1 MQLSFYFLGGLMIIV
16 RTLVLMLA
24 LVTASWAAAPQG
36 ADKDRPMIC
45 KPPFE
50 RSMEALKPTADLEK
64 KLRAIDEKQ
73 GDALKQARS
82 DMRDKKRA
90 LYQGLENTATK
101 EDDLKTLFG
110 DYNAASS
117 AMNNAR
123 FESDL
128 QVWRILTPEQR
139 KIWFTYRKCS
149 RNGMMSPAS
158 TPMPKGPMMQK
169 HQMPHTMGTSPMD
182 APMDER

>member
-1 MQLSFYFLGGLMIIV
+1 MIIV

-36 ADKDRPMIC
+36 ADKNRPMMC
-45 KPPFE
+45 KSPFE
-50 RSMEALKPTADLEK
+50 RSLEALKPPADLEK

-73 GDALKQARS
+73 GDVLRQARS
-82 DMRDKKRA
+82 DMREKKRA

-101 EDDLKTLFG
+101 EDDLKRLFG

-117 AMNNAR
+117 AMNSAR

-149 RNGMMSPAS
+149 RDGIMNPSSHGMGKDPVMQHKKGDSAAPMTPPMD
-158 TPMPKGPMMQK
+158 TPMDPQ
-169 HQMPHTMGTSPMD
+169 
-182 APMDER
+182 